1 MSKYS
6 WHTSKEKDDGGWY
19 KCDAEIKLRTIA
31 MSYKEWPYYRPCMK
45 GGHTHNHVFNV
56 VNRHTFR
63 KKKQRLKAKNR
74 KFLFDRSPKETLE
87 DSLNHWAIFKELFYN
102 KV

>member
-1 MSKYS
+1 MRKFSGNKYHFNS
-6 WHTSKEKDDGGWY
+6 EYPTNG
-19 KCDAEIKLRTIA
+19 
-31 MSYKEWPYYRPCMK
+31 PNYRKPVMK
-45 GGHTHNHVFNV
+45 GGHTHNHVFNA

-87 DSLNHWAIFKELFYN
+87 DSLNHWAIFKEFFYN

>member
-1 MSKYS
+1 MKKFS
-6 WHTSKEKDDGGWY
+6 WKAEQKTAPHWY
-19 KCDAEIKLRTIA
+19 KIQGCLPNRYLQCVMLDSICI
-31 MSYKEWPYYRPCMK
+31 YKPSMK

-63 KKKQRLKAKNR
+63 KKKKRLKAKNS

-87 DSLNHWAIFKELFYN
+87 DSLNHWAIFKKIFYN